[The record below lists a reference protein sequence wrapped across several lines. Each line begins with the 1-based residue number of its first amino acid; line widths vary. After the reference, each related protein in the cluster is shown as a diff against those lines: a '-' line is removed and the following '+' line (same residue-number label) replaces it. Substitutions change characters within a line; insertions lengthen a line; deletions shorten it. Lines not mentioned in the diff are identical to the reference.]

1 MHGKMKI
8 LHTADW
14 HLGDRLGRI
23 DRTDDLRAAVERIAQ
38 YCQSE
43 GVDVLLIAGDIFSEQ
58 ARPDSLRDAIGH
70 LKDTFA
76 PFLQR
81 GGTIL
86 ALTGNHDNES
96 FCQTLCDAMS
106 LASPAPTSPTFQGG
120 LTGRMHLASTPTLLR
135 LPDRAAGFEVQFL
148 LMPFPTPHRYL
159 DEPLVRYASL
169 DEKNRQLVTAFS
181 RKLHALR
188 SGPSFDAKLPT
199 VLSAHISVTG
209 GEISPLFRMSEP
221 EDLVLAKDEIA
232 ADFAYVALGHIH
244 KPQFLAGRDNV
255 RYSGSIE
262 RLDLGEQN
270 DSKSVVVFEI
280 GPTGLKGKVN
290 LLPLAAT
297 PIYEMAIVSPQGQ
310 LATLAERFPD
320 AQRDLVNLHVTYTA
334 GVDSLDE
341 VLRKL
346 EKVFP
351 RWYLR
356 DWTES
361 GDLGPA
367 LTIGAAD
374 RAKTLPETVR
384 DYLINELAN
393 HSEDERAAILQRV
406 ETLLQDL

>member
-23 DRTDDLRAAVERIAQ
+23 DRTDDLRAAVERIAK

-43 GVDVLLIAGDIFSEQ
+43 SVDVLLIAGDIFSEQ

-106 LASPAPTSPTFQGG
+106 LASPTSPAASGG

-135 LPDRAAGFEVQFL
+135 LPDRTGGFDVQFL
-148 LMPFPTPHRYL
+148 LMPFPTPHRYF
-159 DEPLVRYASL
+159 DEPMARYASL
-169 DEKNRQLVTAFS
+169 DEKNRHLLGAFS
-181 RKLHALR
+181 RKLSALR
-188 SGPSFDAKLPT
+188 SGPSFDAKLPA

-209 GEISPLFRMSEP
+209 GEIVPLFRMEP
-221 EDLVLAKDEIA
+221 EDLVLAHDEIGS
-232 ADFAYVALGHIH
+232 DFAYVALGHIH
-244 KPQFLAGRDNV
+244 RPQFLAGRENV
-255 RYSGSIE
+255 RYAGSIE
-262 RLDLGEQN
+262 RIDLGEQN
-270 DSKSVVVFEI
+270 DTKSVVVFEV
-280 GPTGLKGKVN
+280 GPAGLKGKVT
-290 LLPLAAT
+290 LLPMETT
-297 PIYEMAIVSPQGQ
+297 PIYEVAIVSAEDQ
-310 LATLAERFPD
+310 LPTLAERFPD
-320 AQRDLVNLHVTYTA
+320 AQRDLVSLHVTYTA
-334 GVDSLDE
+334 GVDILDE

-346 EKVFP
+346 ERVFP

-356 DWTES
+356 DWKES

-367 LTIGAAD
+367 LTIGDAD

-384 DYLINELAN
+384 DYLTHELTN
-393 HSEDERAAILQRV
+393 NTEDERAAILERA
-406 ETLLQDL
+406 EKLLEDI